1 MKEVLD
7 ESRVYM
13 ENGVVKVR
21 HIMHKPGE
29 VIDMTP
35 HPTESRIFVKDGDVV
50 EVLSQKIED
59 EDAISVE
66 ESQAIISEALRK
78 GYQLE
83 GKL

>member
-35 HPTESRIFVKDGDVV
+35 HPTESRVF
-50 EVLSQKIED
+50 
-59 EDAISVE
+59 
-66 ESQAIISEALRK
+66 LRTGMSWK
-78 GYQLE
+78 F
-83 GKL
+83 